1 MSNRPRILA
10 ALAAVALAL
19 GAALAVGSAASA
31 HDQVISTDP
40 AEGEVLAVAPSQIS
54 MRFTA
59 ELIQMGAIVFVV
71 DGSERDWAAGEPT
84 VDGSELVQPLESGM
98 PDGSYQVRWQVVS
111 ADGHPISG
119 FFDFAVGAPTGPI
132 TPPGVADDTDSS
144 RSNEQPAAASPP
156 CSGSASSAPQSAWRS
171 SPPSSRCDPV
181 GARSRRRIEQHQ
193 Q

>member
-10 ALAAVALAL
+10 ALAAVTLAL

-40 AEGEVLAVAPSQIS
+40 AEGEVLAVAPSQLT

-59 ELIQMGAIVFVV
+59 ELMAMGVIVFVV
-71 DGSERDWAAGEPT
+71 DGSERDWVAGEPT

-111 ADGHPISG
+111 VDGHPVSG
-119 FFDFAVGAPTGPI
+119 FFDFAVGAWSGAI
-132 TPPGVADDTDSS
+132 TPPGAADDTDSS
-144 RSNEQPAAASPP
+144 RSNEQPTAAFPALLWIGLIGAMVGVASF
-156 CSGSASSAPQSAWRS
+156 AIVVA
-171 SPPSSRCDPV
+171 V
-181 GARSRRRIEQHQ
+181 RSRRRA
-193 Q
+193 

>member
-19 GAALAVGSAASA
+19 GAALAAGSAASA

-132 TPPGVADDTDSS
+132 TPPGVADDTESS
-144 RSNEQPAAASPP
+144 RSNEQPAAAIPALLWF
-156 CSGSASSAPQSAWRS
+156 GLIGAA
-171 SPPSSRCDPV
+171 V
-181 GARSRRRIEQHQ
+181 GVAIFAAVVAVRSRRRA
-193 Q
+193 